1 MEKLK
6 VIFEDNHLLAVHK
19 PAGIP
24 TQGDESGDEPLVDMV
39 ENYIR
44 LMYQKPGNVYVGLL
58 HRLDRPTE
66 GIVLFAKTSKAAA
79 RMSKMFQERKI
90 KKTYMA
96 ITHGRPNPEE
106 GRLFNYLWKDPKN
119 NKVYC
124 YDKEKTDS
132 KAGELFY
139 QLLEMDGNMS
149 LIKVNPITGRPH
161 QIRAQLSYIRC
172 SIVGDTKYGSNLPL
186 NDRSICLLCYEMEF
200 DHPVKKGEIVTVRSA
215 TPETKFFDKFDF
227 FKEKRKKGKWNGE

>member
-96 ITHGRPNPEE
+96 ITHGRPNP
-106 GRLFNYLWKDPKN
+106 
-119 NKVYC
+119 
-124 YDKEKTDS
+124 
-132 KAGELFY
+132 
-139 QLLEMDGNMS
+139 
-149 LIKVNPITGRPH
+149 
-161 QIRAQLSYIRC
+161 
-172 SIVGDTKYGSNLPL
+172 
-186 NDRSICLLCYEMEF
+186 
-200 DHPVKKGEIVTVRSA
+200 
-215 TPETKFFDKFDF
+215 
-227 FKEKRKKGKWNGE
+227 